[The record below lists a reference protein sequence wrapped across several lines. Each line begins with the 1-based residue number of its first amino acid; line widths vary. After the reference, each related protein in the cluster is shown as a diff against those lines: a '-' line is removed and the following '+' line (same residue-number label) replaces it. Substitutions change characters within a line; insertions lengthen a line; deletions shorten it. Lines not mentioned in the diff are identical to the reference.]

1 MRHHRTSSR
10 ISSRIALR
18 CDHERGV
25 VIVLVAVVMLFVVGA
40 MAALS
45 IDVVTFYTARSEAQL
60 AADSAAL
67 AGARVLANSGA
78 TSDATGTLLTAA
90 TTSTSPAQTVAVQ
103 VATQNQ
109 VGGTN
114 LTSSNVTVAFGG
126 ITPPYTNPT
135 VTVSVQASLPTFFAR
150 IWGSTQ
156 VTVAAS
162 ATAEAYNPS
171 PVATANNGST
181 PVAPICVKPWLL
193 PNIDPTSPPLSPTAI
208 FDRTT
213 GAISDQN
220 LLGWTSSNA
229 TPQLRVACANG
240 NCSGT
245 LPNPTAWKYYP
256 SDPATTFPP
265 PAVYPTCTPALS
277 TSYEESVAGCVQTA
291 IACNDSA
298 ANIDTSNYP
307 NRDPETAEA
316 VNCLTHAANRGGGDT
331 VTTTAPPAAPL
342 EFVAGDDNPFVLTGA
357 ASAGADIM
365 VSDSLV
371 TVPVYDVGPG
381 APPYGPPPAS

>member
-1 MRHHRTSSR
+1 M
-10 ISSRIALR
+10 
-18 CDHERGV
+18 
-25 VIVLVAVVMLFVVGA
+25 LVAIVMLFVVGA

-45 IDVVTFYTARSEAQL
+45 IDVVTLYTARSEAQL
-60 AADSAAL
+60 AADGAAL

-78 TSDATGTLLTAA
+78 TSDQTGTLLIAA
-90 TTSTSPAQTVAVQ
+90 TDSTSVAKVLATQ
-103 VATQNQ
+103 VATQNS
-109 VGGTN
+109 VGGTP
-114 LTSSNVTVAFGG
+114 LTGTNVNVTFGQIVA
-126 ITPPYTNPT
+126 PWTNPT

-150 IWGSTQ
+150 IWGKTQ

-171 PVATANNGST
+171 PAATATNGVT

-193 PNIDPTSPPLSPTAI
+193 PNIDPTSPPNNPTAI

-229 TPQLRVACANG
+229 TPQLSVACTNG

-245 LPNPTAWKYYP
+245 LPNPIAWKYYP
-256 SDPATTFPP
+256 GDPATTFPP
-265 PAVYPTCTPALS
+265 PTVYPTCTPALA
-277 TSYEESVAGCVQTA
+277 TPYEESVAGCVQTA
-291 IACNDSA
+291 IACNDNA
-298 ANIDTSNYP
+298 ANIDTSQYT

-316 VNCLTHAANRGGGDT
+316 ANCLTHAKNRGGGDT

-342 EFVAGDDNPFVLTGA
+342 EFVAGDDNPFVLSGA
-357 ASAGADIM
+357 TSAGTDIM

-371 TVPVYDVGPG
+371 TVPVYDVGSGP
-381 APPYGPPPAS
+381 PPYGPPPATNVPIIG